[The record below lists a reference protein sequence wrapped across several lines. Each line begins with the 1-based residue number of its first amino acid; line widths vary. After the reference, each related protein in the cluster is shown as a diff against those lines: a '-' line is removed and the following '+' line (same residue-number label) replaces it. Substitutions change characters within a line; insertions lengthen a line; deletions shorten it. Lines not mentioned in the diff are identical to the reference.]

1 LTYLK
6 TNNRKKNKNNSENKI
21 VSIAYKNFKT
31 SFYINQP
38 QEPPEISSRE
48 KEEKQKSKRIV
59 DDANK
64 RSIFSRKKRSK
75 ITKLK
80 K

>member
-1 LTYLK
+1 MTYLK

-21 VSIAYKNFKT
+21 VSIANKNFKT

-48 KEEKQKSKRIV
+48 KGEKQKSERIV
-59 DDANK
+59 DEAN
-64 RSIFSRKKRSK
+64 RRLFFSEKSTQR
-75 ITKLK
+75 
-80 K
+80 

>member
-21 VSIAYKNFKT
+21 VSIANKNFKT

-38 QEPPEISSRE
+38 QEPLEFSSRE
-48 KEEKQKSKRIV
+48 KGGR
-59 DDANK
+59 
-64 RSIFSRKKRSK
+64 RK
-75 ITKLK
+75 IK
-80 K
+80 KDS